1 MVNRVVAGVVAC
13 VLVVLLPA
21 CHIRGGEPSS
31 RELRGALN
39 TDIER
44 QNGAGGLILDTGSAG
59 SFTRLKFRVVLHDVT
74 KRSCVSDG
82 SDHMWRCEV
91 TLSITTPP
99 LDETA
104 KDVDQS
110 VLVFD
115 GPDGW
120 KVVE

>member
-1 MVNRVVAGVVAC
+1 MLGRVIAGTFAC
-13 VLVVLLPA
+13 ALLGLLPA
-21 CHIRGGEPSS
+21 CHIRGGEPSA
-31 RELRGALN
+31 RDLRSALN
-39 TDIER
+39 ADIER
-44 QNGAGGLILDTGSAG
+44 QNGAGGLVLDTGNAG
-59 SFTRLKFRVVLHDVT
+59 SFTRLKFRIVLHDVS
-74 KRSCVSDG
+74 KRSCAEAG

-99 LDETA
+99 LDEVA

-110 VLVFD
+110 VTMFD